1 LPQIPQDFWRG
12 GDAQKPVNVSQVRQL
27 SPFRYPG
34 GKTWLVPVMRQWLS
48 LTPRSNRRFFLE
60 PFVGGGIIS
69 LTVAY
74 EQLANTVIMVER
86 DDEVAAVWQVLLEGD
101 DTEVASLC
109 ARILSFS
116 VTTEAVQAEL
126 NRTDGDLWHRAFR
139 TILKN
144 RMQHGGI
151 LAPGASLL
159 KTGENNQ
166 GLLSRWY
173 PETLVRRIQ
182 TIRQLRH
189 CIRVYHADGF
199 GIIEEYLDDPDV
211 VFFLDPPYTAGGK
224 RAGTRLY
231 RHHAVEHARLFTLMA
246 QARGS
251 FLMTY
256 DESPEVIQ
264 WAAVHQ
270 FTIHRIPMRTTHHA
284 TMSELLITREC
295 PQP

>member
-1 LPQIPQDFWRG
+1 
-12 GDAQKPVNVSQVRQL
+12 
-27 SPFRYPG
+27 
-34 GKTWLVPVMRQWLS
+34 MRQWLS
-48 LTPRSNRRFFLE
+48 LMPRSSRRFFIE
-60 PFVGGGIIS
+60 PFVGGGIVS

-86 DDEVAAVWQVLLEGD
+86 DDEVAAVWQVILEGD
-101 DTEVASLC
+101 DAEVASLC

-144 RMQHGGI
+144 RMQRGGI

-159 KTGENNQ
+159 KTGENNK

-182 TIRQLRH
+182 TIRQLRN
-189 CIRVYHADGF
+189 CIRFYHADGF

-231 RHHAVEHARLFTLMA
+231 RYNSVEHGRLFTLMA

-264 WAAVHQ
+264 LAVVNQ
-270 FTIHRIPMRTTHHA
+270 FTIHRIPMRTTHHV
-284 TMSELLITREC
+284 TMSELLITR
-295 PQP
+295 